1 VYPTQG
7 GSFDVD
13 VTVAR
18 NTWFLQALVALV
30 VGLIVM
36 AFAGGW
42 LWQNWRTT
50 PDDDSG
56 DEATPA
62 ATPTLQPE
70 PAAALQRAEERA
82 EERR

>member
-1 VYPTQG
+1 VYPSKG
-7 GSFDVD
+7 GSVDVD
-13 VTVAR
+13 VTVAATPGSSSPWSR
-18 NTWFLQALVALV
+18 SSSASSSC
-30 VGLIVM
+30 
-36 AFAGGW
+36 FAGGW